1 MEVEKGKS
9 YFGAMGGNNTTCPIT
24 FQSNEYDKSLLSFMF
39 IESHERDAWDIFSRF
54 MYKSHLEHGVQEHD
68 KTKYE
73 KTMNN
78 LIQDGEHRV
87 DYGDFEAKILSG
99 IKRLYINEASYNI

>member
-1 MEVEKGKS
+1 MLWAATIQLVRLLS
-9 YFGAMGGNNTTCPIT
+9 N
-24 FQSNEYDKSLLSFMF
+24 QNEYDKSLLSFMF